1 MTNQIFLNQAKKII
15 EVKHLYISYK
25 KFTEMLKKKVNR
37 LPAYISL
44 PKMKN
49 IWRGVKKRKEA
60 ETTLQLE

>member
-1 MTNQIFLNQAKKII
+1 
-15 EVKHLYISYK
+15 
-25 KFTEMLKKKVNR
+25 MLKKKVNR